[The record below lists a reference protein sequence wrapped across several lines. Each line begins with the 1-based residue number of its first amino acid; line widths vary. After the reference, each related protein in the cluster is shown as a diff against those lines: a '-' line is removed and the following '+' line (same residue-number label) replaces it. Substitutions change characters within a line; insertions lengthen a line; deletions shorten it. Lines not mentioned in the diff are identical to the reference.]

1 MADYHGS
8 ISKINIEYG
17 VGQVE
22 LLSEQHGMFGQ
33 KVSNHVG
40 FFECLR
46 AHTLNRP
53 IISSQTWTPIR
64 SRTGVPQVAP
74 TGVPQE
80 WNYGWGDTPVEPIPT
95 LHGIRGPA
103 CQCWSATCRRKGW
116 RMVHSFA
123 SVVWRQQKQTQIFV
137 KFQEESSKGPYVPS
151 SYFGSLPC
159 PTGKLNILSRT
170 LRILNY
176 LRRV

>member
-80 WNYGWGDTPVEPIPT
+80 WNYGWGGYSGGAHSDSPWNSRPGLPVLERHLST
-95 LHGIRGPA
+95 KGVEK
-103 CQCWSATCRRKGW
+103 WS
-116 RMVHSFA
+116 HSFA
-123 SVVWRQQKQTQIFV
+123 SVVWRQQKQTQIFR
-137 KFQEESSKGPYVPS
+137 EVP
-151 SYFGSLPC
+151 
-159 PTGKLNILSRT
+159 
-170 LRILNY
+170 
-176 LRRV
+176 RRVFQRAIRTILLLWEFTLSNRETQHLVQNIEDT